1 MTKGRRQFDSIITFS
16 NDKYS
21 LRPDEPQFIKLL
33 APHSHL
39 IETTSSRNVFRE
51 KFQFD
56 FHFMKMTIISRRS

>member
-21 LRPDEPQFIKLL
+21 LRPNEPQFIKSL

-39 IETTSSRNVFRE
+39 MEEQIVFSGE

-56 FHFMKMTIISRRS
+56 FHFMEMTAISRRS